1 MAFLEVN
8 FFSDVLGMAM
18 SMNVVLPQRTRGNIG
33 VTPGE
38 TGAAFP
44 TLWLLHGMS
53 DDHTIWMRRTSIER
67 YAEEHGIAVVMPTTY
82 LGWHGASIK
91 SSSRSFPT
99 VKASISGAL
108 SNPFDQIFIDKSL
121 DFSTSPSAPL
131 EMTESLLVISTER
144 SERRNLSNSKVI
156 Q

>member
-1 MAFLEVN
+1 MAFLEFN

-33 VTPGE
+33 VNPGE
-38 TGAAFP
+38 AGETFP

-82 LGWHGASIK
+82 LGW
-91 SSSRSFPT
+91 
-99 VKASISGAL
+99 
-108 SNPFDQIFIDKSL
+108 
-121 DFSTSPSAPL
+121 
-131 EMTESLLVISTER
+131 
-144 SERRNLSNSKVI
+144 
-156 Q
+156 